1 MAKWS
6 QPDMGESG
14 QSRLMPVA
22 DAAAHLGV
30 STKTIRRY
38 VDAGKLGSVYDR
50 GRVLVQMAG
59 INALSDVP
67 QKGVQMASAVTV
79 QPVHAP
85 EPPAAPDRELIDELR
100 ARIADLQDALETY
113 KRMLPASVSQPRVPW
128 REIVFWAVVLLV
140 LALTAYM
147 VAYTVAPDPA
157 TIHRLTVTTVS
168 APGYRSPWPAGCSP
182 WRLRESCASTAP

>member
-1 MAKWS
+1 MAKET
-6 QPDMGESG
+6 QADTTTGG
-14 QSRLMPVA
+14 HSRLMTVA

-79 QPVHAP
+79 QPVHALA
-85 EPPAAPDRELIDELR
+85 PPATRDGELIAELR
-100 ARIADLQDALETY
+100 ARIADLQAQLERID
-113 KRMLPASVSQPRVPW
+113 RMLPASVSTRRPGTPW
-128 REIVFWAVVLLV
+128 REILFWAVVLLV

-157 TIHRLTVTTVS
+157 TIHRL
-168 APGYRSPWPAGCSP
+168 AA
-182 WRLRESCASTAP
+182 AA